1 MKFKIVTSEFCTYC
15 NSAKMIMK
23 QNNTEYEEVDVMDA
37 MDLMQQNNLKTVP
50 QIFIDDQLLPGG
62 YKGLREYFSNVS

>member
-1 MKFKIVTSEFCTYC
+1 
-15 NSAKMIMK
+15 MK